1 MKEIILK
8 VKKREVGKTSL
19 NKIRKEGLIPGVYYI
34 NGEPGIPVA
43 TDFLSLR
50 NIVYTSSTKL
60 IKLQIEGEEQTK
72 DCVLKDVKFHP
83 VTDQILH
90 FDLLGLNPVRK
101 LTVEVPVIVK
111 GQSVGV
117 RKGGKLQQ
125 SLHKVTIKCLPQHL
139 VDALEVDVTN
149 LDLGKSL
156 HIRDLSLEG
165 IEFVV
170 PGDTIIVV
178 CKVPRG
184 VQISA
189 EANA

>member
-1 MKEIILK
+1 MKEVILK
-8 VKKREVGKTSL
+8 VKKRETGKQSL
-19 NKIRKEGLIPGVYYI
+19 NKIRKEGLIPGIFYM
-34 NGEPGIPVA
+34 NGEPGIPIA
-43 TDFLSLR
+43 ADFMSLR
-50 NIVYTSSTKL
+50 NIVFTSSKKK
-60 IKLQIEGEEQTK
+60 IKLEIEGESETK

-90 FDLLGLNPVRK
+90 FDLLGLKPDKK
-101 LTVEVPVIVK
+101 LTVEVPVVLK
-111 GQSVGV
+111 GQSIGV

-125 SLHKVTIKCLPQHL
+125 SLHKTTIRCYPKDL

-156 HIRDLSLEG
+156 HIRDLSIEG
-165 IEFVV
+165 IEFLV
-170 PGDTIIVV
+170 PGETIIVV

-184 VQISA
+184 VQVTA

>member
-1 MKEIILK
+1 M
-8 VKKREVGKTSL
+8 
-19 NKIRKEGLIPGVYYI
+19 
-34 NGEPGIPVA
+34 
-43 TDFLSLR
+43 
-50 NIVYTSSTKL
+50 
-60 IKLQIEGEEQTK
+60 
-72 DCVLKDVKFHP
+72 
-83 VTDQILH
+83 
-90 FDLLGLNPVRK
+90 RK

-184 VQISA
+184 VQIGAKQMHNQNFFDKKRLEHQSRRFFIFPRQ
-189 EANA
+189 NLFHRLIQLCYRQYRH